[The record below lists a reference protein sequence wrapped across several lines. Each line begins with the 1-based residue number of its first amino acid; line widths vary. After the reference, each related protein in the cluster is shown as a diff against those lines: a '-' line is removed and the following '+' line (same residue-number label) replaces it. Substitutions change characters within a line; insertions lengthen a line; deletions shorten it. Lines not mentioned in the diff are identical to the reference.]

1 MAVILVDIWDAQS
14 GSKAKGLINSY
25 FNVSNH
31 TATVQDTN
39 INLGVSQYKDC

>member
-25 FNVSNH
+25 FNVGNH